1 MAGVPS
7 PGLYHRE
14 AQGSTSGSLLSL
26 HTPAAGTGGWGRA
39 LLSPGLEH
47 HLRDTRATPAHGPQ
61 LGVLPG
67 ECQIDDWPSPPL
79 PKTLMVTRAT
89 LC

>member
-1 MAGVPS
+1 M
-7 PGLYHRE
+7 
-14 AQGSTSGSLLSL
+14 
-26 HTPAAGTGGWGRA
+26 
-39 LLSPGLEH
+39 LSPGLEH